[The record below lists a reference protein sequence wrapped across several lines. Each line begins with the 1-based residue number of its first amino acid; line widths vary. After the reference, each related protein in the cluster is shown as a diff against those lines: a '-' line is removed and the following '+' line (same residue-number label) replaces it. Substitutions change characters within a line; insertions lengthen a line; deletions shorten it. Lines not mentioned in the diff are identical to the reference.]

1 MNQGSRQLQTQAQQ
15 QVQTLSPQQ
24 ILAVKL
30 LELPALEIEDRVR
43 AELLENP
50 ALEEGREEPE
60 SAEESTPDE
69 LNENMGED
77 GGEADYDAEADF
89 RNEEDIPDYYM
100 RDNNRSADDQ
110 PKEIPY
116 AEDTSF
122 YEMLK
127 EQLREHEM
135 SERQRQLAEYL
146 IGSLDDD
153 GLLRKSLSALSDEL
167 AIYAGVDASV
177 EELKEALQVI
187 QQLDPPGVGAS
198 SLQECLMMQLQ
209 RKIQQHEL
217 PADLVEPATQILE
230 SCYDDFTRKR
240 WDKIAKQLQLS
251 EEMVGRAVDEIK
263 KLNPRPGASL
273 GESLERNLQQITPD
287 FIVETDDEGGITM
300 TLNNGRLPEL
310 HVSRDFSRM
319 MEEQKPGSGS
329 KPTREQKE
337 ALLFLKQKMDAAQ
350 GFIDAVKQRQ
360 QTLTVTMEALIE
372 LQRPFF
378 LEGDEALLRPMI
390 LKDVAE
396 RTHLDIST
404 ISRVSNSKYV
414 QTNFGIY
421 PLKFFFN
428 DSYTTEE
435 GEERS
440 VREIKLYLKECIE
453 GEDRNHPL
461 TDDELCERLKE
472 KGYPIARRTVAKYRQ
487 QLNIPV
493 ARLRR

>member
-60 SAEESTPDE
+60 PTEEGASET
-69 LNENMGED
+69 LNENIAED
-77 GGEADYDAEADF
+77 GSEADYDAEADF

-116 AEDTSF
+116 AEATSF

-127 EQLREHEM
+127 QQLGEHEM
-135 SERQRQLAEYL
+135 NDRQRQLAEYL

-153 GLLRKSLSALSDEL
+153 GLLRKSLGAMSDEL
-167 AIYAGVDASV
+167 AIYAGIDASV
-177 EELKEALQVI
+177 EELEGVLQI
-187 QQLDPPGVGAS
+187 IKQLDPPGVGS
-198 SLQECLMMQLQ
+198 TSLQECLMNQLE
-209 RKIQQHEL
+209 RKIAQQEIA
-217 PADLVEPATQILE
+217 ADLAELTTQIITNY
-230 SCYDDFTRKR
+230 YDDFTHKR
-240 WDKIAKQLQLS
+240 WDKITKQLQVS
-251 EEMVGRAVDEIK
+251 EETIKRAVDEIK

-273 GESLERNLQQITPD
+273 GESIGRNMQQIIPD
-287 FIVETDDEGGITM
+287 FIVETDDEGDITL

-319 MEEQKPGSGS
+319 MEEQKAGTGN
-329 KPTREQKE
+329 KPTREQKD
-337 ALLFLKQKMDAAQ
+337 AMLFLKQKMDAAQ
-350 GFIDAVKQRQ
+350 SFIDAIKQRQ
-360 QTLTVTMEALIE
+360 QTLTVTMEAIIE

-378 LEGDEALLRPMI
+378 QEGDETLLRPMI

-428 DSYTTEE
+428 DSYTTED

-453 GEDRNHPL
+453 NEDSSHPL
-461 TDDELCERLKE
+461 TDDELCDLLNA